1 MIEPVRSHRGI
12 LREFGGCYGLK
23 WAVIPYGAGA
33 WRGFACCVLR
43 VIF

>member
-23 WAVIPYGAGA
+23 WAVIPYGAGLVV
-33 WRGFACCVLR
+33 GLR
-43 VIF
+43 VVF